1 MKTKQFTGSSKVW
14 LSTSWKTFDE
24 LNAMISQG
32 KDDEALNYLSLSNCD
47 MSNSGWVE
55 VGTATATVT
64 LHDTDAVVGK
74 QVAALKQELQNV
86 RAAAQMQENAILER
100 ISKLQAIT
108 YEGEVINA

>member
-14 LSTSWKTFDE
+14 ISSTWKTFEE
-24 LNAMISQG
+24 LNAIISQG
-32 KDDEALNYLSLSNCD
+32 ENDEAWDYLSMSNCD

-55 VGTATATVT
+55 VGTATVTVT

-86 RAAAQMQENAILER
+86 RAAAQMQENAILDR

-108 YEGEVINA
+108 YTAEA